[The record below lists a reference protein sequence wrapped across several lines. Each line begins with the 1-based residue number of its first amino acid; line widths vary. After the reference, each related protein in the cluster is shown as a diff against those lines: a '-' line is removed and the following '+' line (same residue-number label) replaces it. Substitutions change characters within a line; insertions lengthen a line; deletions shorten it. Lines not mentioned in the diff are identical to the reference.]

1 MPHPMLNVQQ
11 ARMPLPSEMM
21 EEEPVY
27 VNAKQYHGI
36 MRRRQSRAKAEAENR
51 LVKNRKVQTV
61 HETFGCSHLG
71 RLKINLALL
80 EYQICNSTH
89 GLRLARSG
97 GEVPESAAARC
108 CRQSLPA
115 VPSHL
120 PCVCSLIYTSPGIN
134 MPRGERGDAGGG
146 F

>member
-1 MPHPMLNVQQ
+1 MPHSMLNVQQ

-61 HETFGCSHLG
+61 PVTLVVVTLGGRKSNLLHCCITNTQVKWWNSGLHLLMG
-71 RLKINLALL
+71 KFQSL
-80 EYQICNSTH
+80 
-89 GLRLARSG
+89 LRLD
-97 GEVPESAAARC
+97 AASRAC
-108 CRQSLPA
+108 LQYL
-115 VPSHL
+115 L
-120 PCVCSLIYTSPGIN
+120 TFLVCSLIYTSPGIN
-134 MPRGERGDAGGG
+134 MRRGERGDAGGG